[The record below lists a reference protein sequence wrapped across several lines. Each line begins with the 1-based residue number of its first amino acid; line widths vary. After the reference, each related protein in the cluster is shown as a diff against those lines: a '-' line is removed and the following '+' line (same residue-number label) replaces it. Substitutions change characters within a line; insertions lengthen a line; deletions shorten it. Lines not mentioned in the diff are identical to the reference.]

1 MSAHDVGARLHE
13 PRESLP
19 FTLARPCTNMTVT
32 RRTKRATV
40 ARVMLRHAR
49 HLLVRLA
56 LCSFF
61 ACVAA
66 CAGSNPPP
74 NVPPPA
80 AEGVV
85 APSSPALPLDP
96 KVTAGTLPNGLSYFL
111 QQQKPKDKRA
121 YLILVV
127 KAGSV
132 FEEDDQRGLAHF
144 VEHMAFAGTRRFEKQ
159 ALLDFFERSGLT
171 FGSHANA
178 FTGYDRTQY
187 LLNVPTDDPQLLAK
201 ALDVL
206 TDWASA
212 VTFEPRQVDKE
223 RQVLLSEWTSSRGA
237 ARRLGEQHRQILL
250 AGSKF
255 AEREVIG
262 EERVLREAPRERI
275 VDFYRRWYRPERMAV
290 VVVGDIDPKAVEVG
304 VRERFGSLPPSPSD
318 APAAPVFEV
327 PLRAQAITRVITD
340 PEVPGTSVNVIF
352 KTRTHP
358 IATEAQQRDA
368 LVSSMATGML
378 GRRLDTLSQDP
389 KAPFTRASIGFSQG
403 VFGCLD
409 LVSASAS
416 IKDAKVQESLDIL
429 LAELERVRR
438 FGFTD
443 TEIARVRQQVV
454 RGLDSIVAGE
464 ATAEPSGVAQGL
476 ASAFVSGNVDTSAE
490 FIKTLGTRLL
500 GEIGKA
506 ELDARAAAWSEGAEH
521 LVLVSGASRD
531 AMPAEAELSAAL
543 SAVAQ
548 KPLEPYH
555 DEVTTEPLL
564 ATLPAP
570 GRVVE
575 EAQVPEL
582 GVSVWTLSN
591 GARVVVKATDFKDD
605 QIIGQASSF
614 GGTGLIAAK
623 DFPSARFATD
633 IVLSSGVGAFDRQ
646 MLGKVLAG
654 KLASARPW
662 LDESSEGINSSASPQ
677 DLETM
682 FQLIH
687 LYVTAPRRDPAA
699 FEALRA
705 AVREG
710 LRNRD
715 LSPDAVFGDT
725 LAREV
730 WGNSPRRLPP
740 TLASV
745 EEIQL
750 ERALAIYEERVGDV
764 GDATFVFVGDIDL
777 ASLRSLVERYV
788 ASLPGQRRKEK
799 FKDLGLHRKKGV
811 TRVRVHEGRED
822 KATVLLQYHG
832 ESPWSD
838 PAHTDLVSLQSYL
851 QLRLREV
858 LRDQMGGVYAPQ
870 VTSHFDRV
878 PFDAW
883 TLSISFQCRPADIEK
898 LEQAV
903 REVSAD
909 VKKNGVAESY
919 IEKLVSQRT
928 RDLELDYR
936 SNGFWLGRL
945 ATAYQRGD
953 DPRQIL
959 ILHDLTKRVTSD
971 NIRLAARKYLREDQ
985 YIDAQ
990 LLPKP
995 ASETPAASKP
1005 DPAAPG
1011 ANQNANAG
1019 AP

>member
-1 MSAHDVGARLHE
+1 
-13 PRESLP
+13 
-19 FTLARPCTNMTVT
+19 
-32 RRTKRATV
+32 
-40 ARVMLRHAR
+40 MLRHAR
-49 HLLVRLA
+49 RWLDFIICSSFVCALA
-56 LCSFF
+56 CS
-61 ACVAA
+61 
-66 CAGSNPPP
+66 GRSSPPP

-80 AEGVV
+80 SAGAV
-85 APSSPALPLDP
+85 APRSPRLPLDP
-96 KVTAGTLPNGLSYFL
+96 KVTTGRLANGLSYFL
-111 QQQKPKDKRA
+111 QRQKPDDKRA

-132 FEEDDQRGLAHF
+132 LEEDDQRGLAHF
-144 VEHMAFAGTRRFEKQ
+144 VEHMAFAGTRRFAKQ

-178 FTGYDRTQY
+178 STGYDRTQY
-187 LLNVPTDDPQLLAK
+187 LLNVPTDNPQLLAT

-212 VTFEPRQVDKE
+212 VTFDPQQIDKE

-237 ARRLGEQHRQILL
+237 ARRMGEQHRQILL

-262 EERVLREAPRERI
+262 DEKVLREAPRERI

-290 VVVGDIDPKAVEVG
+290 VVAGDIDPTAIEAG
-304 VRERFGSLPPSPSD
+304 IRERFASLPGEASPGEAS
-318 APAAPVFEV
+318 AGPVFDV
-327 PLRAQAITRVITD
+327 PLRSQPITRVITD
-340 PEVPGTSVNVIF
+340 PEVPGTSLSVMF

-358 IATEAQQRDA
+358 IATEAEQRDA

-378 GRRLDTLSQDP
+378 SRRLDTLSQDP

-416 IKDAKVQESLDIL
+416 AKEAKVLESLDIL

-443 TEIARVRQQVV
+443 SEVERVKQQVT
-454 RGLDSIVAGE
+454 RGLASIVAGE
-464 ATAEPSGVAQGL
+464 LTAEPGGVAQSL

-490 FIKTLGTRLL
+490 FLQTLGTRLL
-500 GEIGKA
+500 GEITKA
-506 ELDARAAAWSEGAEH
+506 ELDARAATWSKGAEE
-521 LVLVSGASRD
+521 LILVSGASRD
-531 AMPAEAELSAAL
+531 AMPAEAALSAARA
-543 SAVAQ
+543 AVAQ
-548 KPLEPYH
+548 KPLQPYD
-555 DEVTTEPLL
+555 DEATSEPLL
-564 ATLPAP
+564 ATLPTP
-570 GRVVE
+570 GRIAE
-575 EAQVPEL
+575 EVQVSEV
-582 GVSVWTLSN
+582 GISVWRLSN
-591 GARVVVKATDFKDD
+591 GARVVLKPTDFKDD
-605 QIIGQASSF
+605 QIIGQASSP
-614 GGTGLIAAK
+614 GGTGLIAEK
-623 DFPSARFATD
+623 DFPSARFATG
-633 IVLSSGVGAFDRQ
+633 IVVASGVGAFDRQ

-654 KLASARPW
+654 KLAGAQPW
-662 LDESSEGINSSASPQ
+662 LDEDSEGISSGASPQ
-677 DLETM
+677 DIETM

-687 LYVTAPRRDPAA
+687 LYVTAPRRDPEA

-705 AVREG
+705 ALREN

-715 LSPDAVFGDT
+715 LSPEAVFGDT

-745 EEIQL
+745 EQIQID
-750 ERALAIYEERVGDV
+750 RALEIYKERVGDV
-764 GDATFVFVGDIDL
+764 SDTTFVFVGDIDP
-777 ASLRSLVERYV
+777 AVLRPLVERYL
-788 ASLPGQRRKEK
+788 ASLPGKGRKEK
-799 FKDLGLHRKKGV
+799 FKDLGLHRKKGI

-822 KATVLLQYHG
+822 KASVLLQHHG

-870 VTSHFDRV
+870 VSSSFDRI

-883 TLSISFQCRPADIEK
+883 TLSISFQCKPADIEK
-898 LEQAV
+898 LERAV
-903 REVSAD
+903 QEVVAD
-909 VKKNGVAESY
+909 VKKNGVAEGY
-919 IEKLVSQRT
+919 IEKLKSQRT

-945 ATAYQRGD
+945 TSAYEHAD

-959 ILHDLTKRVTSD
+959 GLHELTKRVTSD

-995 ASETPAASKP
+995 ESAKPEAAQPVPTPPK
-1005 DPAAPG
+1005 PAAP
-1011 ANQNANAG
+1011 
-1019 AP
+1019 